1 MRTYELVL
9 VVQPGLDEEGLDAYL
24 KTLTGTVT
32 DAGGQVVNVE
42 HMGRRRMAYPI
53 KKATEAHYVLLHLNL
68 ENSALVETERRI
80 KLSEEVLRH
89 LVIRLDEL
97 MEPAPAQEP
106 QPLEASDEAE
116 AVVADGADA
125 EDAVAEDAD
134 AEDADAEDADA
145 EDLEA
150 DDLAAE
156 LADELAED
164 ESES

>member
-9 VVQPGLDEEGLDAYL
+9 VVQPGLDEEGLDAFL
-24 KTLTGTVT
+24 TTLTGFVT
-32 DAGGQVVNVE
+32 DAGGQIVDVE

-89 LVIRLDEL
+89 LVIRMDEL

-106 QPLEASDEAE
+106 EPLEASEEAE
-116 AVVADGADA
+116 AVDETAGDSVA
-125 EDAVAEDAD
+125 EDAVDAD
-134 AEDADAEDADA
+134 AFV

>member
-9 VVQPGLDEEGLDAYL
+9 VVQPGLDEEGLDAFL
-24 KTLTGTVT
+24 STLTGVVT
-32 DAGGQVVNVE
+32 DAGGQFVDVE
-42 HMGRRRMAYPI
+42 HMGRRRLAYPI
-53 KKATEAHYVLLHLNL
+53 KKATEGHYVLLHLNM
-68 ENSALVETERRI
+68 ENPALVEIERRI

-89 LVIRLDEL
+89 LVIRMDEL

-106 QPLEASDEAE
+106 EPQEASDEVE
-116 AVVADGADA
+116 AV
-125 EDAVAEDAD
+125 EDAAGDSV
-134 AEDADAEDADA
+134 A

-164 ESES
+164 GSES